1 VAQVTGRA
9 RSQNPEWNGFGQPGA
24 AGLTDLMTSLAVIFV
39 LLLVVVANVP
49 RAADPPKLVNQPA
62 GAALVRGS
70 LKQAMQ
76 AGLALEPDPED
87 PQVLRVVIPERFLNF
102 DFGRATLT
110 PSADRFLAGA
120 MPAFAVA
127 VCGAPRPLI
136 AAIVIEGHTDD
147 LGGDAL
153 NLRLSQERSLQVLV
167 RGLEAIQAS
176 VPSAYACFGQLTS
189 ASGRGRQ
196 DIIYDAEKRPNRGL
210 SRRVIFKILLRPGA
224 AA

>member
-1 VAQVTGRA
+1 VTGPA
-9 RSQNPEWNGFGQPGA
+9 RLRSPEWNGFGQPGA

-39 LLLVVVANVP
+39 LLLVAFANAP
-49 RAADPPKLVNQPA
+49 HAAAPPKRMNEQV
-62 GAALVRGS
+62 GAAQVRGS
-70 LKQAMQ
+70 IQQAMQ
-76 AGLALEPDPED
+76 PGLTLEPDPQD

-102 DFGRATLT
+102 DFGQATLT
-110 PSADRFLAGA
+110 PSADQFLAEV

-136 AAIVIEGHTDD
+136 AGIVIEGHTDD

-167 RGLEAIQAS
+167 RGLDAIQTY

-189 ASGRGRQ
+189 ASGRGKQ
-196 DIIYDAEKRPNRGL
+196 DIIYDAEQRPNRGL
-210 SRRVIFKILLRPGA
+210 SRRVIFKIFLRPGA
-224 AA
+224 APV